1 MWHPMILKRNA
12 QKKTKN
18 ERSSLKYPNAQKK
31 RLLSC
36 SFSHVRSRRLL
47 PKEDVVKPY
56 ILADHDVDVV
66 QLMIIANKD
75 I

>member
-1 MWHPMILKRNA
+1 MYR
-12 QKKTKN
+12 
-18 ERSSLKYPNAQKK
+18 
-31 RLLSC
+31 
-36 SFSHVRSRRLL
+36 SFSHVPSRRLL